1 MSEVAADEVVGD
13 VEQELLIDDGAVTP
27 LKTSFTLRWTSISF
41 LATLLVC
48 GLLSLHFLRADV
60 KATGSGSGTVMQL
73 DEVNSILHYMSIKP
87 YGVLGVQLDSLHHFV
102 RQAPEPWGLTAI
114 VDPAGL
120 RFVHDLGP
128 AGAGGASHAIYSWLR
143 INLDARFPSD
153 VRDGIQKECDA
164 KMHQYGEK
172 QVIHVVGPDFSQVP
186 WASWQAQQTA
196 LQKLTLAYK
205 NILLEFEASKSQRLR
220 LLPVSGGIFSGPFHQ
235 QLPHL
240 TFQALEKAFRSLPE
254 SSQEHLLQRFKDHK
268 LEMCIFQ
275 ESDLPS
281 YEAACSSCV

>member
-1 MSEVAADEVVGD
+1 MSKVAVDEVGD
-13 VEQELLIDDGAVTP
+13 VEQELLIDDGAVAP
-27 LKTSFTLRWTSISF
+27 LKTSFRWTWMRISF
-41 LATLLVC
+41 LSTLLAC

-60 KATGSGSGTVMQL
+60 KSTGGSSVMQL
-73 DEVNSILHYMSIKP
+73 DGVNSILHYVSIQP
-87 YGVLGVQLDSLHHFV
+87 YGVLGVQLDSLHHYV

-128 AGAGGASHAIYSWLR
+128 AGAGGASQAIYSWLR

-153 VRDGIQKECDA
+153 VRDGIQNECDA

-186 WASWQAQQTA
+186 WASGQAQQTA

-205 NILLEFEASKSQRLR
+205 NILVEFEASTSQRLR

-240 TFQALEKAFRSLPE
+240 TFEALEKAFRSLPE
-254 SSQEHLLQRFKDHK
+254 SSQEHLLQRFKDHV

-281 YEAACSSCV
+281 YEAACASCV